1 MAEMEDAL
9 RSCMEQLLIAREER
23 EQIIVE
29 AANEISSQQKV
40 LRDLQ
45 HSLEVANKKAAKL
58 AAENNSLCKAIDAK
72 DKLAREL
79 RESKAA
85 SDEQLAGATAKLEA
99 AQKQSA
105 SLRYEARMLQK
116 ELEVRSQEREYDLK
130 SVDAARAQH
139 AESLK
144 KIALLE
150 AECQRLRAMVRKRLP
165 GPAAL
170 AKMRDEVDQQQQQQ
184 PSRAVGASPR
194 RQRSATPTMSPSRSV
209 TPMSPRSVTPRRG
222 PSDLPDQSYAVRLR
236 AVEDEN
242 NALKRVLATRDT
254 ELQFARMKYAD
265 EVCKLSAVQG
275 QLKELTEESKRLCD
289 ANAKTE
295 SWASA
300 LVSELDHLRAGKQGN
315 GASSVMV
322 SDMSLLDDFAE
333 IEKLEMASGSVMSE
347 KNDKFPDQNGSVSNG
362 HPEWVH
368 DVWELVNRK
377 HEASGESIGTILEEI
392 RRALDQSPD
401 HNNKG
406 DASEELYDRAKVRKM
421 VRNLIEKITAVI
433 RVSAKDNV
441 ARSGSL
447 LHDKP
452 EFVARLEYLV
462 HVCHDV
468 LHEKAKLENF
478 IEEVCLVLEYI
489 VNQYFSNRVR
499 PDTMDGNTKN
509 FDGDESSSAV
519 NTNGEHDMQ
528 SATST
533 AAPDIGTEAHQEPIQ
548 SARHPPE
555 KVDERQ
561 LNEELAVVMLHK
573 NYDMEPGR
581 MSSYYEIE
589 SHTDD
594 GTEDLEQEGKQ
605 LATNSEIS
613 AAADKLAECQETITT
628 LSKQLQ
634 ALQTLPTS
642 GILDFSMY
650 SPRPSS
656 AADYKPQS
664 LGSILADE
672 GTGMTEAPS
681 SPAPKQVRTK
691 KEQGEPDAAAPRRS
705 MAQEQLVDA
714 DGEASGQAA
723 VQPVLLEPRR
733 DETPADPRKKKR
745 GPSLLGRMIFRKRVE
760 GSSS

>member
-29 AANEISSQQKV
+29 AAREISSQQKNLLDV
-40 LRDLQ
+40 Q

-58 AAENNSLCKAIDAK
+58 AAENNSLCKVIDGK
-72 DKLAREL
+72 DTLAREL

-85 SDEQLAGATAKLEA
+85 SEEQLAGATAKLEA

-170 AKMRDEVDQQQQQQ
+170 AKMRDEVDQQQP

-209 TPMSPRSVTPRRG
+209 TPSMSPRSVTPRRS

-236 AVEDEN
+236 AIEDEN

-300 LVSELDHLRAGKQGN
+300 LVSELEHLRAGKHGQ

-333 IEKLEMASGSVMSE
+333 IEKLEMASGSAMSE
-347 KNDKFPDQNGSVSNG
+347 KNDKFADQNGSVSNG

-377 HEASGESIGTILEEI
+377 HEASGESTGAILEEI

-401 HNNKG
+401 HNKG
-406 DASEELYDRAKVRKM
+406 DASEELYDRTKVRKM
-421 VRNLIEKITAVI
+421 VSNVIEKITAVI

-489 VNQYFSNRVR
+489 VSQYFSNQVR
-499 PDTMDGNTKN
+499 LDTVDDNTKN
-509 FDGDESSSAV
+509 FDGDESSSTI

-533 AAPDIGTEAHQEPIQ
+533 AALDIPTEAHQEQIQ
-548 SARHPPE
+548 SGGQLPQKVE
-555 KVDERQ
+555 KRQ
-561 LNEELAVVMLHK
+561 LNEELARVMLHK

-581 MSSYYEIE
+581 KSSYYEIE
-589 SHTDD
+589 SGPTDD

-605 LATNSEIS
+605 LATQNSEIS
-613 AAADKLAECQETITT
+613 AAADKLAECQETITN

-634 ALQTLPTS
+634 AL
-642 GILDFSMY
+642 DFSLY

-656 AADYKPQS
+656 AADYRPQS

-672 GTGMTEAPS
+672 GTGVTEPLS
-681 SPAPKQVRTK
+681 SPAPKQVHTK
-691 KEQGEPDAAAPRRS
+691 KEHGEPDAAPRRS

-714 DGEASGQAA
+714 DGESLAEAA